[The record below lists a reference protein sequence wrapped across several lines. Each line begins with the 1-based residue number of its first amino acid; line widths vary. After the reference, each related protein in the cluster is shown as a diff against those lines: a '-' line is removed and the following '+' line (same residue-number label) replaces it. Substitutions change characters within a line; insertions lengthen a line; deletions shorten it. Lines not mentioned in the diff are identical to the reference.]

1 MWEFPTHR
9 SSAIGYYWVETSCVC
24 FLLLITDLHETG
36 HQRWKRHFKKDL
48 PNTKVPENGQKMK
61 SSFCASPGSLRSIH
75 VGKGTWANSGPS
87 SAVAWAEDVC
97 QSLLEHCL
105 ALPLLVKIQNG
116 GRIIGSFAVAVDTM
130 VPNGFYSQC
139 WCSRSFSQAV
149 HGYIFVLEVTP
160 LWWWIYSSSWRS
172 HMICYRFT
180 SQGWKGPSVSHHS
193 RHSLELVRGGAC

>member
-1 MWEFPTHR
+1 MKQDTKDGRGILRGTCPTPKSLKMGR
-9 SSAIGYYWVETSCVC
+9 
-24 FLLLITDLHETG
+24 
-36 HQRWKRHFKKDL
+36 RWK
-48 PNTKVPENGQKMK
+48 V
-61 SSFCASPGSLRSIH
+61 ASVLHQGHWGVSMWA
-75 VGKGTWANSGPS
+75 KGPWAHSGPS
-87 SAVAWAEDVC
+87 SAVAWAEDIC

-105 ALPLLVKIQNG
+105 ALPLLVKIQKG